1 MDKKESGSGSDH
13 EEADSEK
20 IDISL
25 LTQAA
30 VGYVRDHTAS
40 KKMAERFVAE
50 VRVHLG
56 QILAHMGESGDVHSP
71 LGNKATP
78 EAIAL
83 MEYITEKKEKLESE
97 KGYTSAQ
104 SSAIVLKDELVPLQ
118 VVAGMANDSELIAS
132 IRKVNSH
139 VISELG
145 NMDER
150 KEDPRLL
157 LKRKKRGRM
166 PGSGKKQAKQSEN
179 KQPDKK
185 PEN

>member
-1 MDKKESGSGSDH
+1 MDKKESGPESDR
-13 EEADSEK
+13 EKADSEK

-30 VGYVRDHTAS
+30 VGYVREHTAS

-56 QILAHMGESGDVHSP
+56 QILAHMGESGVHSP

-83 MEYITEKKEKLESE
+83 MEYVTEKKERLESE

-150 KEDPRLL
+150 KDDPRLL

-166 PGSGKKQAKQSEN
+166 PGSGKKQAKQ
-179 KQPDKK
+179 PDKK
-185 PEN
+185 PES